1 MARAYLGAVMMLNF
15 KLHAASLP
23 ATRCVLALCMG
34 LLAPVAVSATTPAAT
49 TVESGDSV
57 RVIERRQ
64 FSEALD
70 ALNTGDMKRFTALS
84 AALADY
90 PLYEYLEY
98 ERLKR
103 AWKKIEPGSAQIDE
117 LNDFERR
124 TGDASLTRRLTHAL
138 QKRFAETRQWRTFLA
153 LSQSRLAAAMN
164 CETLQA
170 RKATGALAGFDEDVV
185 EMWVMPRKHRQA
197 CQSILDDLEAANTP
211 PVSAIWERVIQAMEA
226 NKPEFAKPML
236 GYLATSDRKLV
247 KRWIDSGKKPQ
258 SFLLSGALDRDTLL
272 NRIIVLDLVVDWSR
286 EDTSAAIGHWLK
298 IRDRYVFTSDG
309 RYETDRAL
317 AMRAAYRRMPE
328 AAGWLRTFEARE
340 DDLELMEWRIRTT
353 LLAEDWTGVLAG
365 ILELPADERKEDHW
379 AYWEARALE
388 KLNRAAEAKVIYTE
402 LAGLQTYYGFLSAD
416 RLQLEYS
423 IYDEPITP
431 DASLLA
437 RLSSEPALLRAREFH
452 LVDLDSESRRE
463 WNNWM
468 RGKTSNEL
476 AAAAVLASD
485 WGMADR
491 AIYAA
496 GKSDTPRAITLRFPV
511 LYRSDVARASM
522 ENRIEPAWI
531 FGVMRRESA
540 YIQNVRSGAGAVGL
554 MQLMPRTA
562 KYVAGLQGKQNWQG
576 DLTDAATN
584 IGFGTYYL
592 RHVMNKFDDHQVLAT
607 ASYNAGPSRVDQ
619 WLRDDSVDADIWIDT
634 IPFTET
640 RRYVRAVLA
649 YAAIY
654 DYHLTGKA
662 QRLSEKLRPIPAAG
676 SGV

>member
-1 MARAYLGAVMMLNF
+1 MARAHLGVVMMLNF
-15 KLHAASLP
+15 KLRAALLSK
-23 ATRCVLALCMG
+23 TRWMTVLCMT
-34 LLAPVAVSATTPAAT
+34 LLAPVVVAATTPAAMT
-49 TVESGDSV
+49 IEAGDTALAVE
-57 RVIERRQ
+57 REQ
-64 FSEALD
+64 FSQALD
-70 ALNTGDMKRFTALS
+70 ALNAGDMKRFDALNTAL
-84 AALADY
+84 ANY
-90 PLYEYLEY
+90 PLRDYLEY
-98 ERLKR
+98 ERLRRK
-103 AWKKIEPGSAQIDE
+103 WKKIEPGSAQIDE
-117 LNDFERR
+117 LNDFEQR
-124 TGDASLTRRLTHAL
+124 TGDASLTRRLTHTL
-138 QKRFAETRQWRTFLA
+138 QKRFADTQQWRTFLR
-153 LSQSRLAAAMN
+153 LSQSRLAAAMS
-164 CETLQA
+164 CEMLQA
-170 RKATGALAGFDEDVV
+170 RNATGALAGFDEDVV
-185 EMWVMPRKHRQA
+185 EMWVMPRKHRHA
-197 CQSILDDLEAANTP
+197 CQSILDRLEAATTP
-211 PVSAIWERVIQAMEA
+211 PVSAIWDRVNLAMEA

-247 KRWIDSGKKPQ
+247 KRWIESGNKPQ
-258 SFLLSGALDRDTLL
+258 SFLLSGALDKDTLL

-286 EDTSAAIGHWLK
+286 EDTSNAIGHWLK
-298 IRDRYVFTSDG
+298 IRDRYAFTADG

-328 AAGWLRTFEARE
+328 AAAWLRTFEPRE

-353 LLAEDWTGVLAG
+353 LLAEDWQGVLVG
-365 ILELPADERKEDHW
+365 IVELPADERKEDHW

-388 KLNRAAEAKVIYTE
+388 KLGRAAEAQVIYAE
-402 LAGLQTYYGFLSAD
+402 LASLQSYYGFLSAD

-431 DASLLA
+431 DAALLA
-437 RLSSEPALLRAREFH
+437 RLSSEPALVRAREFLH
-452 LVDLDSESRRE
+452 VNLAYESRRE

-468 RGKTSNEL
+468 RGKTSDEL

-496 GKSDTPRAITLRFPV
+496 GKSESQRAITLRFPV
-511 LYRSDVARASM
+511 LHRSDVAKASM

-562 KYVAGLQGKQNWQG
+562 KYVAGLQGKRNWKG

-592 RHVMNKFDDHQVLAT
+592 RYVMNKFDDHQVLAT

-662 QRLSEKLRPIPAAG
+662 QRLSEKLRPIPAAA

>member
-1 MARAYLGAVMMLNF
+1 MTLCL
-15 KLHAASLP
+15 LL
-23 ATRCVLALCMG
+23 LCMAYR
-34 LLAPVAVSATTPAAT
+34 APVAVAATTPAAT
-49 TVESGDSV
+49 TVESGNAARD
-57 RVIERRQ
+57 IEREQ
-64 FSEALD
+64 FSEALE
-70 ALNTGDMKRFTALS
+70 ALNAGDLQRFSTLSSALT
-84 AALADY
+84 DY
-90 PLYEYLEY
+90 PLREYLEY
-98 ERLKR
+98 ERLRR
-103 AWKKIEPGSAQIDE
+103 AWKNVKPGSAQIDE
-117 LNDFERR
+117 LNDFEQR
-124 TGDASLTRRLTHAL
+124 TGDASLTRRLTQVL
-138 QKRFAETRQWRTFLA
+138 QKRFADTRQWRTFLA
-153 LSQSRLAAAMN
+153 LSQSRLAAAMT

-170 RKATGALAGFDEDVV
+170 RKATGALTGFDKDVI

-197 CQSILDDLEAANTP
+197 CQSILDELEASNIP
-211 PVSAIWERVIQAMEA
+211 PVSAIWERVYQSMEA
-226 NKPEFAKPML
+226 NKPEFARPML
-236 GYLATSDRKLV
+236 GYLATSHRKLV
-247 KRWIDSGKKPQ
+247 KRWIDSSKKPQ
-258 SFLLSGALDRDTLL
+258 SFLLSGELDRDTLL
-272 NRIIVLDLVVDWSR
+272 NRIIILDLVVDWSR
-286 EDTSAAIGHWLK
+286 EDTPAAMGHWLK
-298 IRDRYVFTSDG
+298 IRDRYAFTSDG
-309 RYETDRAL
+309 RYDTNRAL

-328 AAGWLRTFEARE
+328 AAAWLRTFEARE

-353 LLAEDWTGVLAG
+353 LLAEDWPGVLAG
-365 ILELPADERKEDHW
+365 ILELPANERQEDHW

-388 KLNRAAEAKVIYTE
+388 KLNRSAEAQVIYTE
-402 LAGLQTYYGFLSAD
+402 LAGLQSYYGFLSAD
-416 RLQLEYS
+416 RLQLDYS
-423 IYDEPITP
+423 IYDEPISPET
-431 DASLLA
+431 SLLS
-437 RLSSEPALLRAREFH
+437 RLSSEPALERAREFH
-452 LVDLDSESRRE
+452 LVGLDSESRRE

-468 RGKTSNEL
+468 RGKSSDEL

-491 AIYAA
+491 AIFAA
-496 GKSDTPRAITLRFPV
+496 GKSDSPRAITLRFPV

-531 FGVMRRESA
+531 YGVMRRESA

-562 KYVAGLQGKQNWQG
+562 KYVAGLQGKRNWKG

-619 WLRDDSVDADIWIDT
+619 WLRDESVDADIWIDT